1 MAALWKGRNFLA
13 FFLFSENLLLFLNFR
28 VYCWCSLIS
37 IVVFAFAVIVKEV
50 MNMATKSILKN
61 IHIRDKRSAW
71 NLVNALENAKKKKGK
86 EVILSK
92 NLNEIKGEKIKEFF
106 GG

>member
-1 MAALWKGRNFLA
+1 
-13 FFLFSENLLLFLNFR
+13 
-28 VYCWCSLIS
+28 
-37 IVVFAFAVIVKEV
+37 
-50 MNMATKSILKN
+50 MATKSILKN
-61 IHIRDKRSAW
+61 IHIRDKRAAW